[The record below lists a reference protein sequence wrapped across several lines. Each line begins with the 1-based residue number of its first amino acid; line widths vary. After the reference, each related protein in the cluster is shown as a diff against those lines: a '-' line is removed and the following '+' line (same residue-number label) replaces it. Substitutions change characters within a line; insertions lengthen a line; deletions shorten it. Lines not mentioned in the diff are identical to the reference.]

1 MNTKFVFADNE
12 QEWNFVT
19 DLGKIITP
27 PCAPWLIVHLPENG
41 RYAIYCEKMVYW
53 VYADE
58 ARRLQIQSKMQR
70 VQNVLA
76 NAMTELMK
84 D

>member
-19 DLGKIITP
+19 DLGKIITL
-27 PCAPWLIVHLPENG
+27 PCAPWLIVHLPENN
-41 RYAIYCEKMVYW
+41 RHAVYCEKMVYW

-58 ARRLQIQSKMQR
+58 AKRLQMQLKFQR
-70 VQNVLA
+70 AEAMLN
-76 NAMTELMK
+76 NAMKELMK

>member
-1 MNTKFVFADNE
+1 MSTKFVFADEE

-27 PCAPWLIVHLPENG
+27 RCAPWLIVNLPKSN
-41 RYAIYCEKMVYW
+41 RYAIHCEKMVYW

-58 ARRLQIQSKMQR
+58 ARRLQVQSKLQR
-70 VQNVLA
+70 AHELLT
-76 NAMTELMK
+76 NAMKKIME